1 MRDEKGL
8 TLIELIVTLTIIS
21 FLLGGIYVILGG
33 TFKVW
38 LQGSE
43 KMDIQQNARIAI
55 NTLETE
61 IRRADRVNVNS
72 SSTSLNLTINGRL
85 TRYYLSGTQ
94 LLRNVSG
101 EGNNP
106 VAYNIKQLKFT
117 YYPTVNS
124 CSLVEIYMELE
135 SQGYVYKI
143 ASKVNVRAADF

>member
-8 TLIELIVTLTIIS
+8 TLIELIVTILIIS
-21 FLLGGIYVILGG
+21 LLLGGIYGILGG

-43 KMDIQQNARIAI
+43 KMDVQQNARIAM

-72 SSTSLNLTINGRL
+72 SSTSLNLTINGQL
-85 TRYYLSGTQ
+85 TRYHLSGTQ
-94 LLRNVSG
+94 LLRTVSG

-106 VAYNIKQLKFT
+106 VAYNIKQLRFT
-117 YYPTVNS
+117 YYPSVSS
-124 CSLVEIYMELE
+124 CSLVEIYMEFE
-135 SQGYVYKI
+135 SQGHVYNI
-143 ASKVNVRAADF
+143 TSKVNVRAANF